1 MNFAC
6 AQFRGYLEAGF
17 GEQGVISLGLRYKF

>member
-17 GEQGVISLGLRYKF
+17 GEQCVISLSLRYKF